1 MAARVSGLLSKEK
14 ERRNR
19 LKELEID
26 YDFPGFQGIV
36 DSQSKGKT
44 KSKSSAKQS
53 EPAASPSSSRK
64 NSAVKEE
71 KEEPKKAEKKTR
83 LGKGKK

>member
-26 YDFPGFQGIV
+26 YDFTGFQAIIE
-36 DSQSKGKT
+36 SQPKGK
-44 KSKSSAKQS
+44 AKAK
-53 EPAASPSSSRK
+53 PAAKAAEPVATPAAAPRK
-64 NSAVKEE
+64 AAKEE
-71 KEEPKKAEKKTR
+71 KETKKEEPKKA
-83 LGKGKK
+83 GK